1 MKSRTVL
8 VKAIASGVA
17 VANIYYAQPV
27 LVEIAHTFGVGPKDV
42 GLVAVAIQVGYAL
55 GILFFVPF
63 GDIAERRTLCV
74 GLAAVSVIA
83 MTVCALAPSL
93 LVLGIAGCIAGVTS
107 ITAQILIPFAAD
119 LATPEKRG
127 RVIAQVQTGVIMGII
142 FARVAGGFI
151 GGNFGWRTVFWFGAA
166 ASAFA
171 TIAMWRA
178 LPRHQGHNRLTY
190 PQLLASLA
198 PLLREHRGLRVSC
211 ALGFC
216 AFATFSAFWTT
227 VPFHLA
233 SMGLG
238 PAFVGSLGLTAM
250 IGAFVAVNV
259 GTFADK
265 YGSVAT
271 GAFALVMLGIA
282 WTIYW
287 SGANVAWFFVVR
299 DRVCDRHAV
308 KSDLESVA
316 HFRAR
321 RFGSESTQHDV
332 HVRDVFRWCGRVVR
346 GCRCV
351 AVVELDGRLCDGLCV
366 HRVRG
371 AGAGTL
377 CRYPRRGPQPPKGTF
392 ARGRFVSTRFSR
404 MGSGR
409 TMIGFMNVSF
419 KEACN

>member
-198 PLLREHRGLRVSC
+198 PLVREHRGLRVSC

-287 SGANVAWFFVVR
+287 SGANVAWFFVVGAIVFAIGMQSNQISNQSR
-299 DRVCDRHAV
+299 IFALDDSARSRLNTTYMFVTVSGGAVGSYVGAVAWQWWNWTGVCATAFAFIACAALVLARFAATPDEVPSRQ
-308 KSDLESVA
+308 
-316 HFRAR
+316 RAR
-321 RFGSESTQHDV
+321 SLGVGS
-332 HVRDVFRWCGRVVR
+332 
-346 GCRCV
+346 
-351 AVVELDGRLCDGLCV
+351 
-366 HRVRG
+366 
-371 AGAGTL
+371 
-377 CRYPRRGPQPPKGTF
+377 
-392 ARGRFVSTRFSR
+392 
-404 MGSGR
+404 
-409 TMIGFMNVSF
+409 
-419 KEACN
+419 

>member
-1 MKSRTVL
+1 MTPRTVL

-27 LVEIAHTFGVGPKDV
+27 LAEIAHTFGASPKDV

-63 GDIAERRTLCV
+63 GDIAERRNLCV
-74 GLAAVSVIA
+74 ALASVSVIA
-83 MTVCALAPSL
+83 LVGCALAPNL
-93 LVLGIAGCIAGVTS
+93 FVLAIAGFIAGITS

-119 LATPEKRG
+119 LASDDNRG

-151 GGNFGWRTVFWFGAA
+151 GAHFGWRTVFWFGSG
-166 ASAFA
+166 ASAIA
-171 TIAMWRA
+171 ALAMWRA
-178 LPRHQGHNRLTY
+178 LPVHRGHNKLSY
-190 PQLLASLA
+190 GQLLASLA
-198 PLLREHRGLRVSC
+198 PLLREHRALRVSC

-265 YGSVAT
+265 YGNVVT

-287 SGANVAWFFVVR
+287 SGANVAWFFIVGAIVFAIGMQSNQISNQSR
-299 DRVCDRHAV
+299 IFALDDSARSRLNTTYMFVTFSGGAVGSFVGAVAWQWWNWTGVCVTAFGFIACAALVLARFAATPDAV
-308 KSDLESVA
+308 PSPQ
-316 HFRAR
+316 RAR
-321 RFGSESTQHDV
+321 SLRAGS
-332 HVRDVFRWCGRVVR
+332 
-346 GCRCV
+346 
-351 AVVELDGRLCDGLCV
+351 
-366 HRVRG
+366 
-371 AGAGTL
+371 
-377 CRYPRRGPQPPKGTF
+377 
-392 ARGRFVSTRFSR
+392 
-404 MGSGR
+404 
-409 TMIGFMNVSF
+409 
-419 KEACN
+419 